1 MIIPLH
7 KRPDWRD
14 PPLVTLLLMLVLAAV
29 YVLAQ
34 SQDRYYEKEAYVFYF
49 RSDLPAL
56 ELPRYLDYL
65 QHTGHEKAAARLRQL
80 WQRDATRGRVA
91 TFHALQADG
100 DFQRAL
106 ASDSIIRPGS
116 ADYARWRE
124 QRRRFEAL
132 LERVAA
138 YRFGLIPA
146 RFSFSD
152 LWTYFFLH
160 ADGWHLLFN
169 LLFLFTFGFILE
181 MTWGRAA
188 TLATFVGAGVLSGL
202 FFVLLEP
209 GSARWG
215 VGASGAIAGLAGAYL
230 ALFGL
235 RKVRFFY
242 FLLVYFDSVTAP
254 AILVLPVWLA
264 YEAADYFL
272 GMSQMNNLAHVG
284 GLLTGAAAGLLALR
298 VPGLVVVRHLETEP
312 PDQALREGLDAVRR
326 HVVRLELDQAR
337 ALLGALAQ
345 RWPGH
350 PEVLAQRFNLAKLQP
365 QSEEFRR
372 AAQAVL
378 ELEQDDDNTVNLMHR
393 VFQDLQRYAPKALP
407 ADEQAVRL
415 MRRFLACGWLESAEA
430 ILDHLLDRTPA
441 PAGLPEAVAALVKA
455 FARAGNAARARE
467 LVELLQARFPDS
479 EAARQ
484 LRHVRF

>member
-1 MIIPLH
+1 M
-7 KRPDWRD
+7 
-14 PPLVTLLLMLVLAAV
+14 PP
-29 YVLAQ
+29 
-34 SQDRYYEKEAYVFYF
+34 
-49 RSDLPAL
+49 
-56 ELPRYLDYL
+56 
-65 QHTGHEKAAARLRQL
+65 
-80 WQRDATRGRVA
+80 
-91 TFHALQADG
+91 
-100 DFQRAL
+100 RACW
-106 ASDSIIRPGS
+106 P
-116 ADYARWRE
+116 
-124 QRRRFEAL
+124 
-132 LERVAA
+132 
-138 YRFGLIPA
+138 
-146 RFSFSD
+146 
-152 LWTYFFLH
+152 
-160 ADGWHLLFN
+160 
-169 LLFLFTFGFILE
+169 
-181 MTWGRAA
+181 
-188 TLATFVGAGVLSGL
+188 
-202 FFVLLEP
+202 
-209 GSARWG
+209 
-215 VGASGAIAGLAGAYL
+215 
-230 ALFGL
+230 
-235 RKVRFFY
+235 
-242 FLLVYFDSVTAP
+242 
-254 AILVLPVWLA
+254 
-264 YEAADYFL
+264 
-272 GMSQMNNLAHVG
+272 
-284 GLLTGAAAGLLALR
+284 LR

-393 VFQDLQRYAPKALP
+393 VFQDLQRYAPEALP